1 MAVINVCNFSC
12 SIYVIMRFLL
22 LMTAILFSYAVNSQC
37 KTYRIGSK
45 GDTLN
50 CTDRN
55 GWKQGKWKI
64 QAGPLRGEPGFE
76 EEGVYVNGKKE
87 GIWRRYNLMGD
98 IRAIEQYKW
107 GFKHGA
113 SRYYEIAGLEREE
126 SWRSL
131 DPAKAFDTIEVPDAN
146 NPDKYERVIV
156 KNEGSSLRHGT
167 WRYYFPATG
176 QLLRTENYFLDE
188 LKIPGVPP
196 STGLHKKVTDTTA
209 ENKGVTADKAKPKPK
224 EVLEFEK
231 KNSGKKKTKIRD
243 GKTGG

>member
-1 MAVINVCNFSC
+1 
-12 SIYVIMRFLL
+12 MRFLL
-22 LMTAILFSYAVNSQC
+22 PMVAILFSHALYSQC
-37 KTYRIGSK
+37 KTFRIGSK

-50 CTDRN
+50 CTDVK
-55 GWKQGKWKI
+55 GLKQGKWKI

-76 EEGVYVNGKKE
+76 EEGVYLNGKKE
-87 GIWRRYNLMGD
+87 GVWRRYNLMGD
-98 IRAIEQYKW
+98 IRAVEQYKW

-131 DPAKAFDTIEVPDAN
+131 DPAKAYDTIEVPDAT
-146 NPDKYERVIV
+146 NPEKYERVIV
-156 KNEGSSLRHGT
+156 KNEGSSLKHGT
-167 WRYYFPATG
+167 WRFYFPTTG

-188 LKIPGVPP
+188 LKIPGATP
-196 STGLHKKVTDTTA
+196 SPTLLKKVSDTTA
-209 ENKGVTADKAKPKPK
+209 EKKSSTPDKAKPKPK
-224 EVLEFEK
+224 PKEVLDFEK